1 MNALDKYQIR
11 LGSISDKMKT
21 LSGGNQQKVV
31 VARELSGD
39 PTLIIAAHPTRGLDV
54 HAAKFVHQR
63 LIQARNRQKAVI
75 LVSAELDEIF
85 YLSDRI
91 VVMYKGQ
98 IAGIVKPDETNQQ
111 KLGALMLGVNEN
123 DH

>member
-1 MNALDKYQIR
+1 MNALDKYHIR

-54 HAAKFVHQR
+54 HAAKFVHER
-63 LIQARNRQKAVI
+63 LIQARNRRESSNTYFLRIGRTLFI
-75 LVSAELDEIF
+75 LAIGL
-85 YLSDRI
+85 
-91 VVMYKGQ
+91 
-98 IAGIVKPDETNQQ
+98 
-111 KLGALMLGVNEN
+111 
-123 DH
+123 